1 MSVLEKVS
9 YNISSKLGRIT
20 NKDEDEIEVMI
31 IDIKNKEK
39 RMVVSLKEANK
50 EPEED
55 YSEFLETEESL
66 GSLGELFKEKFKD
79 LK

>member
-1 MSVLEKVS
+1 MKVS
-9 YNISSKLGRIT
+9 HVVNV
-20 NKDEDEIEVMI
+20 DDEIEVMI